1 MTRGEGHDIRQP
13 DSRSGSVCGG
23 SDNGKKL
30 FERDVALAEDV
41 AFADVSILLSD
52 PLWVVELYTKGGW
65 ARLFRW
71 FVNGLSIFANTNVFL
86 TWPVGRYPGQL
97 TALARRPGFPITRT
111 DGSGG
116 IHHHC
121 REAVSSGIHHF
132 VFCHE
137 LRSLVMADHLIEAS
151 FGPLIGQSTA
161 CRHCDGS
168 YTARVYKFLDACL
181 P

>member
-41 AFADVSILLSD
+41 AFADASILRCEPVPFGHVLNAD
-52 PLWVVELYTKGGW
+52 DVETRIDISRDSTIEEIDND
-65 ARLFRW
+65 A
-71 FVNGLSIFANTNVFL
+71 
-86 TWPVGRYPGQL
+86 P
-97 TALARRPGFPITRT
+97 RRRRFPITRT